1 MVAQIE
7 NRASVFSCDGSI
19 VFSIG
24 RTMPLTPG
32 WNTTLIPAP
41 KARHGTM
48 AETLAYMEAWDAVV
62 KDKRFSTSDWI
73 VKVSPDTVFF
83 ANRLREKF
91 RQHPVA
97 KGSSPFF
104 LNCEK
109 GLLGE
114 PTLLGS
120 VEVFSRGA
128 LEAYRRGSS
137 SCKELPWTDWTENTY
152 IQQCLV
158 LLKVESIVDGDM
170 VADKRC
176 QPARCSDISKVA
188 YHGYGDASSYLQCW
202 EKATEVAMAS
212 NFMKSLAH

>member
-48 AETLAYMEAWDAVV
+48 AETLAYME
-62 KDKRFSTSDWI
+62 
-73 VKVSPDTVFF
+73 VSPDTVFF